1 MSNKEMMKKTK
12 LFFSFEKQLN
22 YINEMNKEGWKL
34 VYIKGGC
41 VYHFEKTEPDE
52 YFTILHAATKE
63 KVMEISAFAA
73 QCGYQSIPHTMDGYG
88 DFLYLTGKKAEVS
101 PEFVCEAPE
110 KTESAKRIYHRFRTL
125 SIVFVVISL
134 LLMYESGFIV
144 GMRMADPEASVFMTV
159 FGILFMLF
167 SVVYL
172 AMCVYVVMLTAKA
185 RRSFKQLQKE
195 SEIYE

>member
-1 MSNKEMMKKTK
+1 MSNKETMKKNK
-12 LFFSFEKQLN
+12 LFFSLDKELN
-22 YINEMNKEGWKL
+22 YINEMNKAGWKL

-52 YFTILHAATKE
+52 YFTILHAAAKE

-101 PEFVCEAPE
+101 PEFICEAPE
-110 KTESAKRIYHRFRTL
+110 KAESAKRIYHRVRTL

-134 LLMYESGFIV
+134 FLMYQAGFMI
-144 GMRMADPEASVFMTV
+144 GTRMADPDASVALTV
-159 FGILFMLF
+159 ICVLFTLF
-167 SVVYL
+167 AAVYL
-172 AMCVYVVMLTAKA
+172 AMCVYVLMLTAKA
-185 RRSFKQLQKE
+185 RRSYKQLQKE

>member
-1 MSNKEMMKKTK
+1 MSNKETMKKTK
-12 LFFSFEKQLN
+12 LFFSLEKELN
-22 YINEMNKEGWKL
+22 YINEMNKAGWKL
-34 VYIKGGC
+34 RYIKGGC
-41 VYHFEKTEPDE
+41 VYHFEKTAHDE

-73 QCGYQSIPHTMDGYG
+73 QCGYQSIPHTMDGFG

>member
-12 LFFSFEKQLN
+12 LFFSLEKELN

-101 PEFVCEAPE
+101 PEFVCEGLE

-134 LLMYESGFIV
+134 FLMYQAGFMI
-144 GMRMADPEASVFMTV
+144 GTRMADRTVYAVCGSVSRYV
-159 FGILFMLF
+159 R
-167 SVVYL
+167 V
-172 AMCVYVVMLTAKA
+172 CVGADRQGA
-185 RRSFKQLQKE
+185 PQL
-195 SEIYE
+195 

>member
-1 MSNKEMMKKTK
+1 MSNKETMKKNK
-12 LFFSFEKQLN
+12 LFFSLDKELN
-22 YINEMNKEGWKL
+22 YINEMNKAGWKL

-52 YFTILHAATKE
+52 YFTILHAAAKE

-101 PEFVCEAPE
+101 PEFICEAPE
-110 KTESAKRIYHRFRTL
+110 KAESAKRIYHRFRTL

-134 LLMYESGFIV
+134 FLMYQAGFMI
-144 GMRMADPEASVFMTV
+144 GTRMADPDASVALTV
-159 FGILFMLF
+159 ICVLFTLF
-167 SVVYL
+167 AAVYL
-172 AMCVYVVMLTAKA
+172 AMCVYVLMLTAKA
-185 RRSFKQLQKE
+185 CRSYKQLQKE

>member
-1 MSNKEMMKKTK
+1 
-12 LFFSFEKQLN
+12 
-22 YINEMNKEGWKL
+22 
-34 VYIKGGC
+34 
-41 VYHFEKTEPDE
+41 
-52 YFTILHAATKE
+52 
-63 KVMEISAFAA
+63 
-73 QCGYQSIPHTMDGYG
+73 
-88 DFLYLTGKKAEVS
+88 
-101 PEFVCEAPE
+101 
-110 KTESAKRIYHRFRTL
+110 
-125 SIVFVVISL
+125 
-134 LLMYESGFIV
+134 MYESGFIV

>member
-12 LFFSFEKQLN
+12 LFFSLEKELN

-88 DFLYLTGKKAEVS
+88 DFFISRERKRRYRPNLSARASKKQKARKESITVS
-101 PEFVCEAPE
+101 AR
-110 KTESAKRIYHRFRTL
+110 SA
-125 SIVFVVISL
+125 
-134 LLMYESGFIV
+134 
-144 GMRMADPEASVFMTV
+144 
-159 FGILFMLF
+159 LF
-167 SVVYL
+167 SL
-172 AMCVYVVMLTAKA
+172 
-185 RRSFKQLQKE
+185 
-195 SEIYE
+195 